1 MLFADFF
8 LMRLVQTTSI
18 MNIGLWKRKNPLQRP
33 WRFKRLIAV
42 SSGISTFLPCRSVY
56 NDYTNK
62 STDVH
67 K

>member
-18 MNIGLWKRKNPLQRP
+18 MNISLRKRKNPLQR
-33 WRFKRLIAV
+33 RGSFKRLIAV
-42 SSGISTFLPCRSVY
+42 SSGISTFLVCRSVY
-56 NDYTNK
+56 SDYTNK
-62 STDVH
+62 STDLH